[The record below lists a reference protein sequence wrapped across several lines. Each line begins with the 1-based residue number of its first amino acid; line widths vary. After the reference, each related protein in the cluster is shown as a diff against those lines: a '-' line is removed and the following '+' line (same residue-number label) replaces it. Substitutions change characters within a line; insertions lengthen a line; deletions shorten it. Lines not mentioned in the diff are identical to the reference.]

1 MKHRTIKGLAA
12 LLLCVLCLTLSLMG
26 CGEKSANEG
35 STQKAPA
42 GMELESAD
50 EQAVILELTDQAMTL
65 AAADYDGDD
74 PESFASEIKE
84 VQLAD
89 EVTVWN
95 LDVQTVIDED
105 GEETTEK
112 TWSMLTLAEVGE
124 LLDYGPVSVYLWY
137 DDEGC
142 IQKLL
147 VWGETIVWK

>member
-1 MKHRTIKGLAA
+1 MKHRTSKGLAA

-42 GMELESAD
+42 GMELETA
-50 EQAVILELTDQAMTL
+50 EQ
-65 AAADYDGDD
+65 
-74 PESFASEIKE
+74 
-84 VQLAD
+84 
-89 EVTVWN
+89 
-95 LDVQTVIDED
+95 
-105 GEETTEK
+105 
-112 TWSMLTLAEVGE
+112 TWSMLTLEEVGQ

-137 DDEGC
+137 DDGGC